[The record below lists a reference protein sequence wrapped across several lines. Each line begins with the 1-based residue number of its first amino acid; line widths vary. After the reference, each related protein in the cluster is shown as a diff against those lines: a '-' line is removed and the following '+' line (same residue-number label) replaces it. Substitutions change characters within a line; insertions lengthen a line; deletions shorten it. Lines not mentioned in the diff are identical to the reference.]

1 MRNHNFHFAV
11 LFGSRNKGHANIT
24 GFTVYANL
32 QKRTSEALKI
42 NERGF
47 YNRLPS
53 LKVPKETQ
61 RFPCQPQSKNNSA
74 NSNRNYFISDSKR
87 KLKSPASNEFTLQL
101 LYFTSAAFAFSTLT
115 LLVGQQ
121 EGHPVC
127 RVESWSRFSPPSNF
141 VNGHVHCSTLTL
153 LVGQQ
158 EGHPVCKKP
167 SGGVL
172 AWLSAWSEVQTC
184 IWPG

>member
-127 RVESWSRFSPPSNF
+127 
-141 VNGHVHCSTLTL
+141 
-153 LVGQQ
+153 
-158 EGHPVCKKP
+158 KKL